1 MRVDDDDVEVSVSA
15 ARDEPALSVDEAAC
29 GVRVDDDNAPV
40 SAARVEA
47 ALSVGVLAEVE
58 AAAVVLGSV
67 DAAAFVIV
75 EGSPV
80 LIAEVAAASKVVLAL
95 AAKVGYGPV
104 AKFPSRPS
112 GSV

>member
-29 GVRVDDDNAPV
+29 GVRVDDDAPV